1 MFDTRFNSR
10 FVAISDQLLNAS
22 EKRDRLEGFGE
33 VLSFLQDVS
42 TPSRV
47 VPVFTG
53 RWWAFS
59 LHDRF
64 DRYSIDESRLEKE
77 IGGLCQEVAEKLS
90 HFDGKDKQ
98 LSLTILLGQTARNT
112 MAAVNSEIVGLPAS
126 WTSFWRPSAKDPGRA
141 FGEYGVAGNEF
152 GNRVEFRCG
161 TEEDPKMRCLL
172 LKDDPLYQEFAFERH
187 RGCFCVYDSDAA
199 CTTAATAV
207 TLHLGVTPWQ
217 LSPPSAVGIGEQAA
231 YAEDH
236 GYQSFW
242 LPENHFGE
250 GALPDPLMLLAS
262 AAATTQRIQLATT
275 SYLLTLRNPLQ
286 AAEQVAVLDQLSG
299 GRVLLG
305 VGRGY
310 APEMLRA
317 FHVPVA
323 EKRRIFAWTLDLMQK
338 AWQGEAIS
346 LDGNPDNAVQVF
358 PRPVQQPYPPIWVA
372 AFGPKALAQAGRMGL
387 PYLSRPWRVYRP

>member
-1 MFDTRFNSR
+1 M
-10 FVAISDQLLNAS
+10 
-22 EKRDRLEGFGE
+22 
-33 VLSFLQDVS
+33 
-42 TPSRV
+42 
-47 VPVFTG
+47 
-53 RWWAFS
+53 
-59 LHDRF
+59 
-64 DRYSIDESRLEKE
+64 
-77 IGGLCQEVAEKLS
+77 
-90 HFDGKDKQ
+90 
-98 LSLTILLGQTARNT
+98 
-112 MAAVNSEIVGLPAS
+112 
-126 WTSFWRPSAKDPGRA
+126 
-141 FGEYGVAGNEF
+141 
-152 GNRVEFRCG
+152 
-161 TEEDPKMRCLL
+161 
-172 LKDDPLYQEFAFERH
+172 
-187 RGCFCVYDSDAA
+187 
-199 CTTAATAV
+199 

-323 EKRRIFAWTLDLMQK
+323 EKRRIFAWTLDLMQR

-387 PYLSRPWRVYRP
+387 PYLSSPMEGIQTLAANYAEHRQASVEEGVSPADIVPVMRTVYVSNNTTEVAELRKQVESETENPRLQADEGLEDWTLIGDPSFVRDGIQRYQETLGMTHMVATRLRLSGLPESQLRASVTLLAETLAVSS